1 MSHFLAFR
9 LNLYIV
15 FSLPL
20 AGPARYLSD
29 TPRSN
34 PMPLDAYPDLPRTI
48 GIFPSRALHRL
59 LLRHRA
65 ACEAAGLAGDALAS
79 GDDATV
85 LRWLQGLGR
94 LPAELADDLARI
106 GELADDRGVASLLKL
121 APHMGAEPH
130 RLGLDPLDFAVNA
143 LLDHRELFDDAHGRR
158 MLEELRA
165 TTEFAGK
172 HAEILSAVAP
182 DRLRQLEAHLGP
194 QFDARLWSDHCRVTA
209 VRSADKLIFTVAHGD
224 LIRVDEALDAPPH
237 DLRVDAGPVYH
248 SERTVRY
255 RPQRRDVVVYEGR
268 AGRLRVRASDA
279 TTIEAYRRSF
289 GRLLFNDGDWFG
301 TEPIVSLQPLI
312 RLGRA
317 VERPTAGLQSVC
329 LVGLIIWEAATGVTH
344 ALDADELWPCVDR
357 LGPRG
362 LGGIELIEAT
372 LRVRAIG
379 DDTVFRVK
387 LRAPGDVEYRRLS
400 GDLIRP
406 YLEARGFL
414 ATAGRALQ

>member
-1 MSHFLAFR
+1 M
-9 LNLYIV
+9 
-15 FSLPL
+15 PL
-20 AGPARYLSD
+20 A
-29 TPRSN
+29 
-34 PMPLDAYPDLPRTI
+34 AYPDLPRTLQI
-48 GIFPSRALHRL
+48 VPSAALRRL
-59 LLRHRA
+59 LLRHAA
-65 ACEAAGLAGDALAS
+65 ACAAAGLDIEAVLAGDDGS
-79 GDDATV
+79 V
-85 LRWLQGLGR
+85 QRWLQGAGR
-94 LPAELADDLARI
+94 LPWPLAEDLARV

-121 APHMGAEPH
+121 APHMGAEPR

-143 LLDHRELFDDAHGRR
+143 LLDHRELFEDAHGRR

-165 TTEFAGK
+165 TTEFAGRQE
-172 HAEILSAVAP
+172 EILGPVAP
-182 DRLRQLEAHLGP
+182 QRVRQLEAHLGH

-209 VRSADKLIFTVAHGD
+209 VLSADKLIFTVAHGD
-224 LIRVDEALDAPPH
+224 LIRVDEALDAPPEG
-237 DLRVDAGPVYH
+237 LGVDPGPVYH
-248 SERTVRY
+248 AERTVRY
-255 RPQRRDVVVYEGR
+255 RPQRRDVVVYEGK
-268 AGRLRVRASDA
+268 AGRLRVRARDA

-301 TEPIVSLQPLI
+301 VEPIVSLQPLV
-312 RLGRA
+312 RLGRG

-344 ALDADELWPCVDR
+344 ALEADELWPSVDR

-379 DDTVFRVK
+379 DDSVFRVK

-414 ATAGRALQ
+414 ATAGRAFQ

>member
-1 MSHFLAFR
+1 M
-9 LNLYIV
+9 
-15 FSLPL
+15 PL
-20 AGPARYLSD
+20 A
-29 TPRSN
+29 
-34 PMPLDAYPDLPRTI
+34 AYPDLPRTI
-48 GIFPSRALHRL
+48 RIFSAPALHRL
-59 LLRHRA
+59 LLRHRV
-65 ACEAAGLAGDALAS
+65 ACESAGLDVNALAAE
-79 GDDATV
+79 DDAAV
-85 LRWLQGLGR
+85 QRWLRGAGR
-94 LPAELADDLARI
+94 LPWGLAEDLARV

-121 APHMGAEPH
+121 APHIGAEPH
-130 RLGLDPLDFAVNA
+130 WLGLDPLDFAVNA
-143 LLDHRELFDDAHGRR
+143 LLDHPELFDDAHGRR

-165 TTEFAGK
+165 TTEFAGRQ
-172 HAEILSAVAP
+172 AEILNPVAL
-182 DRLRQLEAHLGP
+182 DRVRQLEAELGRE
-194 QFDARLWSDHCRVTA
+194 FGARLWSDHCRVSA
-209 VRSADKLIFTVAHGD
+209 VRSSDKLIFTVAHGD
-224 LIRVDEALDAPPH
+224 LMRVDEALDAPPH
-237 DLRVDAGPVYH
+237 DLGVDDGPVYH
-248 SERTVRY
+248 GERTVRY
-255 RPQRRDVVVYEGR
+255 RPQRRDVVVYEGK
-268 AGRLRVRASDA
+268 AGRLRVRATDA
-279 TTIEAYRRSF
+279 TAIEAYRRSF

-301 TEPIVSLQPLI
+301 TEPIVSLQPLL

-344 ALDADELWPCVDR
+344 ALEADELWSSVDR

-414 ATAGRALQ
+414 ATAGGAFQ